1 MKWVDLVPS
10 DFERLAREEGL
21 CVLPMGSLER
31 HGEHVPF
38 GCDLVVAET
47 IAERAAEKTPCVV
60 FPGWYLAQVHEAAC
74 FTGTVNLPQ
83 AMAVDV
89 LSRLLDGITRNGFRK
104 IAVINCH
111 GGNDAFLDYF
121 CMSQL
126 DEERA
131 YALYVV
137 NPFGAMSQDEEVRLS
152 RLWSTEIH
160 GHADERETSIYM
172 ACRPGKVRLELA
184 GGSVKSLE
192 RFSHLRPKGIHNAH
206 WWYAQFPQNVTGTPS
221 AATEEKGR
229 QALDILVGATARALQ
244 TVKDDTAAPALQ
256 SEFMDRVRSKGVS
269 QARPGSPAAP
279 R

>member
-31 HGEHVPF
+31 HGEHIPF
-38 GCDLVVAET
+38 GCDLAVAET
-47 IAERAAEKTPCVV
+47 IAERAAERTPSVV

-89 LSRLLDGITRNGFRK
+89 LSRLLDGIARNGFRK
-104 IAVINCH
+104 IAILSCH
-111 GGNDAFLDYF
+111 GGNGAFLDYF

-131 YALYVV
+131 YALYLV
-137 NPFGAMSQDEEVRLS
+137 NPFGAMSTEETQGLS
-152 RLWSTEIH
+152 RLWTTEIH
-160 GHADERETSIYM
+160 GHADEMETSIYM
-172 ACRPGKVRLELA
+172 ACRPGQARLELA
-184 GGSVKSLE
+184 GGPVKPLG

-206 WWYAQFPQNVTGTPS
+206 WWYADFPGNVTGTPS

-229 QALDILVGATARALQ
+229 KALDVLVAATARALQ
-244 TVKDDTAAPALQ
+244 AVKDDTAAPALQ
-256 SEFMDRVRSKGVS
+256 KEFMERVRSKG
-269 QARPGSPAAP
+269 GS
-279 R
+279 